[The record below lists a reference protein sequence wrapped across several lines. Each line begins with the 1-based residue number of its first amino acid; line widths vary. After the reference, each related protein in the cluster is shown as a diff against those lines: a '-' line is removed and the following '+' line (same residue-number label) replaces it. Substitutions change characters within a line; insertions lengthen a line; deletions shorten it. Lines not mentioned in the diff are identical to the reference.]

1 MISAYTRSMAATP
14 LEVQIKSPVNTEMPK
29 AVPVKKEQPTPSQEK
44 RPIGVSRKQLEDIA
58 AGKPVLETI
67 TAQENLLSR
76 DVVMQMLQEANALLL
91 DMKDLRLIM
100 SSLATQSADTPLG
113 HQMQMEVLRML
124 KEIPV
129 AGVSPDLAPQ
139 LTALQTKLGTL
150 PIPEANTVDNPL
162 ISTIQSFNITHP
174 DQRVPE
180 ELLSKI
186 QSGDVKSS
194 EMISSILEGNQQL
207 AQTVWKELTG
217 QEEFKGFAPT
227 PEIIL
232 DLSGISKTP
241 ENLKKAQDIFATAA
255 PLKEKPD
262 MVGKMMSGVLI
273 GALSLQFVSQM
284 VTNESSSQH

>member
-1 MISAYTRSMAATP
+1 MAATP
-14 LEVQIKSPVNTEMPK
+14 QEVQVKAPVNTEMPK
-29 AVPVKKEQPTPSQEK
+29 AVPVKKEQPTVTTKEK
-44 RPIGVSRKQLEDIA
+44 QPVGVARKQLEDIA

-67 TAQENLLSR
+67 NAQENFLSR
-76 DVVMQMLQEANALLL
+76 EVVKQLLDEANALLL
-91 DMKDLRLIM
+91 DMKDVRLLM

-113 HQMQMEVLRML
+113 KQMQMETLRML
-124 KEIPV
+124 KEIPLD
-129 AGVSPDLAPQ
+129 GVSPDIAPQ
-139 LTALQTKLGTL
+139 LTALQTKLGAL

-180 ELLSKI
+180 EILAKI

-194 EMISSILEGNQQL
+194 EMIASILESNQQL
-207 AQTVWKELTG
+207 SQTVWKELTG

-232 DLSGISKTP
+232 DLSGITKSP
-241 ENLKKAQDIFATAA
+241 ENLKKAQEIFATAA

-262 MVGKMMSGVLI
+262 MVGKLMSGMLI
-273 GALSLQFVSQM
+273 GALSLQFISQM
-284 VTNESSSQH
+284 AAGEGQTQH